1 MDGPQQS
8 SPGSQPLR
16 LKRIVAPPAQLG
28 SVPPVVGQPHYSS
41 EMIVAM
47 RSEYRRIKADR
58 FIWRILSLGFGGGGL
73 ALILLVVPSFD
84 KPHPS
89 SHDQTVSTISALAG
103 IIMLGLGLSF
113 SAKFKGRSQAWGL
126 SAMFSRVGLIR
137 KATEA
142 DPLKQRLDELRRILQ
157 AHGDKL

>member
-1 MDGPQQS
+1 MDDPLQP
-8 SPGSQPLR
+8 SPGHQPLR
-16 LKRIVAPPAQLG
+16 LKRSVAPPAQPG

-41 EMIVAM
+41 ETIAAM
-47 RSEYRRIKADR
+47 RAEYRRIKADR
-58 FIWRILSLGFGGGGL
+58 FRWRILSLGFGGGGL

-84 KPHPS
+84 KPHRS
-89 SHDQTVSTISALAG
+89 SNDETMFTIFALAG

-142 DPLKQRLDELRRILQ
+142 DPLKHRLDELRRILQ